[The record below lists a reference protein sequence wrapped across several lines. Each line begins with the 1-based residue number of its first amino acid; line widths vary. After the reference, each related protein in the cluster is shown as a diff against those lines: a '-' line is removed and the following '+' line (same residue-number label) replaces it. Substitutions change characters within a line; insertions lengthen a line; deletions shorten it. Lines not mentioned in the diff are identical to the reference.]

1 MLWNRKAN
9 VLNNYIVS
17 KGIEKKV
24 IIDELPN
31 NSYKFYFN
39 RKLKELDCGVF
50 IFINET
56 ELNQVVIGISHYE
69 ICENL
74 SPLYEKLNQINMES
88 NIAYFFADG
97 GDIYASFPFL
107 STESE
112 FNPILLL
119 NAIET
124 VFRFMDETVYKYIN
138 SAIIDCI
145 KLNDKEKKEQDY
157 KELTQDS
164 SYNYKEQDEYYENSN
179 YSSRAEYNSIAEKY
193 GYDDDAIESSPEYWD
208 MMYNKTDDD

>member
-1 MLWNRKAN
+1 MLWNRRAN

-17 KGIEKKV
+17 KGIENKV
-24 IIDELPN
+24 VIDELPN

-50 IFINET
+50 IFINDT

-69 ICENL
+69 IYENL

-88 NIAYFFADG
+88 NIAHYFADG
-97 GDIYASFPFL
+97 GDIYAAFPFL

-124 VFRFMDETVYKYIN
+124 VFRFIDETVYEYIK
-138 SAIIDCI
+138 SAILDCK
-145 KLNDKEKKEQDY
+145 KLNDKEKKEKDY
-157 KELTQDS
+157 KELTRDS
-164 SYNYKEQDEYYENSN
+164 SYYKEHDEYYESN
-179 YSSRAEYNSIAEKY
+179 NYRRRTEYNSIADKY

-208 MMYNKTDDD
+208 MIYDMTDDD